1 MELSSEDA
9 LRLNVLIANAEAVRI
24 DENSMTVYGLNGEEE
39 MKFPL
44 NPTGRSDQYL
54 QAVRSMLSSAV
65 LDSPGG
71 YPVFLRRWTRMGQI
85 DNDQLDR
92 LLKLGEPE
100 AVMAVVCARNL
111 SDELARRAWWCAPYS
126 EHARRMLE
134 APQVVEGEMGKKL
147 AEHLIEHLPFE
158 TEPRD
163 MLNTVRLVLQPG
175 LIDEEQKQKLWESGQ
190 RQKSYRIGFLETL
203 PHDLPE
209 KQPARE
215 DLEQYREQLEALIEA
230 ENEYARHLLLMLEE
244 VGQSFLDIAE
254 DVLLNPADQ
263 DVASALF
270 NALGRYFIKLRDS
283 SGLRE
288 LHEIDA
294 VVEHLLQENEELK
307 ALQKAVPELEQ
318 ELRAILTLAHVSEYL
333 LNPIFGQTDAVGTVM
348 NEKIE
353 PVTVPLRKHIYHL
366 RGRDPEEAG
375 RGRGRRRRGRRRA

>member
-24 DENSMTVYGLNGEEE
+24 DENSMTVYGLNGEQE

-54 QAVRSMLSSAV
+54 QAVRSMLSSTV

-134 APQVVEGEMGKKL
+134 SKNVVEGQMGKCL

-175 LIDEEQKQKLWESGQ
+175 LIDEGQKQKLWESGE
-190 RQKSYRIGFLETL
+190 RNKSYRIGFLETL
-203 PHDLPE
+203 PYDLPE
-209 KQPARE
+209 KQPPRA
-215 DLEQYREQLEALIEA
+215 DLEGLREKLKPLKENIFAHHLMKMLGEA
-230 ENEYARHLLLMLEE
+230 
-244 VGQSFLDIAE
+244 GQSFLSIADE
-254 DVLLNPADQ
+254 VMLNPADQ

-270 NALGRYFIKLRDS
+270 NALGRHLQTLRITTEA
-283 SGLRE
+283 LRE
-288 LHEIDA
+288 LSDIEVLI
-294 VVEHLLQENEELK
+294 EQRLQEEPMLKELQQ
-307 ALQKAVPELEQ
+307 AAPELDK
-318 ELRAILTLAHVSEYL
+318 ELRAMLTLAHVSEYL

-353 PVTVPLRKHIYHL
+353 PVTLPLRQSIARL
-366 RGRDPEEAG
+366 RGKNPDEVS
-375 RGRGRRRRGRRRA
+375 RGRRRRSRRY